1 MTTPVISETNAMSFV
16 RPAAYT
22 MKEVPEPIDTR
33 IRIQEIPPREL
44 AVIRFGGKV
53 SASDVAQVATG
64 S

>member
-33 IRIQEIPPREL
+33 IRIQEIPPKGT
-44 AVIRFGGKV
+44 GGHPVRRK
-53 SASDVAQVATG
+53 G
-64 S
+64 LGE